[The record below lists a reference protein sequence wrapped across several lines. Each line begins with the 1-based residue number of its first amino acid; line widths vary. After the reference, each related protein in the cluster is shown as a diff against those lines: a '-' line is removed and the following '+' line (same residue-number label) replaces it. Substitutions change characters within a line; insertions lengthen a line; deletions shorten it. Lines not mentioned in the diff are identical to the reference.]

1 MRYAIYYTPAERDPL
16 TVLATSWLG
25 RSAFTGESTPPRAI
39 GRLPAAEVAYH
50 TAAAR
55 RYGFHG
61 TILAP
66 FTLADGETEHGLRAA
81 LDAFCEA
88 QDAFCVPRVVIT
100 RLDGFFALVP
110 ETPSQAL
117 NGLARDVVVAF
128 DRFRAPLSEAERT
141 RRSATH
147 LSPSQLRNLMQ
158 WGYPY
163 VFEDFRFHMTLTGR
177 VDEAEAMRVHRAIE
191 EHFGPV
197 LEEPL
202 EVGSLALFLEPEP
215 GAPFIVRSF
224 HQFDLVPESET
235 QRKTA

>member
-66 FTLADGETEHGLRAA
+66 FTLADGETEHGLRTA

-88 QDAFCVPRVVIT
+88 QDAFCVPRVVVT

-177 VDEAEAMRVHRAIE
+177 VDEAEAVRVHRAIE

-202 EVGSLALFLEPEP
+202 EVGSLALSLEPEP
-215 GAPFIVRSF
+215 GAPFVVRSF
-224 HQFDLVPESET
+224 HQFDLIPESET